1 MADKRNQTS
10 NIEQVKS
17 QMNEV
22 VSQLKNGVLI
32 FSGKMTISDL
42 AKKINLNANDLI
54 KRFLMQ
60 GKMYPLNYVLNEEE
74 IAEVCFDNGIDLKKE
89 HEVTASNFLNEVE
102 FKDKESELVPRPPVV
117 TVMGHVDHGKTTLI
131 DKMRKTDVASTEAS
145 GITQHTGAYQ
155 VVHKDKK
162 ITFIDTPGHESFTQM
177 RSRGA
182 KITDIVVLVVAA
194 DDGVM
199 PQTKEAIQH
208 AKAAEVPII
217 VFVNKM
223 DKPSKDLERIK
234 AELAAEDVIV
244 EEYGGD
250 TQAVYGSALQG
261 KGIKDLFE
269 QILLLAEVMDLKA
282 NRRRYPIGT
291 VIESKLDKG
300 LGPVTTLIVENG
312 TLYKGD
318 FIVAGSKYGRVR
330 ALMDANYN
338 PLKHAHPGTPTLV
351 TGLNYLPLAGDRFV
365 GFKDEKFAKKLA
377 NEKNFQDKQAELYDR
392 TQEVEV
398 EGKKSVNIIIK
409 SDAQGTAEAIKHTI
423 DRRTNENAIIKV
435 ILSSGGQITNSDLLL
450 AQASNAHIV
459 CFNIKPDI
467 STKQG
472 AKNLGIPISVHTVIY
487 KIVEEIDAILLGH
500 ETPIY
505 EEVKIGSAHVIK
517 TFTYSKVGTI
527 AGCLMDEGVVHPNS
541 KVKVFRG
548 NKVIHVGFNDT
559 LRRGLNDAKEVTK
572 GKDFGLHI
580 KGFNTIKEDDTL
592 EFWEDKRVN

>member
-300 LGPVTTLIVENG
+300 LGPVTTLIVE
-312 TLYKGD
+312 TEP
-318 FIVAGSKYGRVR
+318 F
-330 ALMDANYN
+330 
-338 PLKHAHPGTPTLV
+338 
-351 TGLNYLPLAGDRFV
+351 
-365 GFKDEKFAKKLA
+365 
-377 NEKNFQDKQAELYDR
+377 
-392 TQEVEV
+392 
-398 EGKKSVNIIIK
+398 
-409 SDAQGTAEAIKHTI
+409 
-423 DRRTNENAIIKV
+423 
-435 ILSSGGQITNSDLLL
+435 
-450 AQASNAHIV
+450 
-459 CFNIKPDI
+459 
-467 STKQG
+467 TK
-472 AKNLGIPISVHTVIY
+472 
-487 KIVEEIDAILLGH
+487 EILLSL
-500 ETPIY
+500 
-505 EEVKIGSAHVIK
+505 VQN
-517 TFTYSKVGTI
+517 
-527 AGCLMDEGVVHPNS
+527 MVVFVH
-541 KVKVFRG
+541 
-548 NKVIHVGFNDT
+548 
-559 LRRGLNDAKEVTK
+559 
-572 GKDFGLHI
+572 
-580 KGFNTIKEDDTL
+580 
-592 EFWEDKRVN
+592 